1 MTSSGDKGL
10 GHGPMSIDAAIYAD
24 VQNLYAFY
32 NFASDE
38 GNAEAYANCFSP
50 NGVLEIPSIGLRVT
64 GYSALLAFKEADRD
78 RRGDRLRRHWNSGL
92 YLERVNEDTARGRCY
107 LHGYNNAP
115 GKAPVLGIPRD
126 QLQEESRR
134 LASGRLEKAGGSGFL
149 QWTFAILDR

>member
-64 GYSALLAFKEADRD
+64 GYSALLAFKVADRD

-115 GKAPVLGIPRD
+115 GKAPVLADVGRYDDELVRIDGAWRFAHRRII
-126 QLQEESRR
+126 LESS
-134 LASGRLEKAGGSGFL
+134 AF
-149 QWTFAILDR
+149 TPP